1 MFAIALE
8 DDLAQE
14 LCNFKQQENYDD
26 KIVERILY
34 HYKAPILVSQQYMK
48 AYYSDE
54 ATLSPILGANNDIDF
69 ERTLEELAT
78 TQTLYKIILSKDKSE
93 FPFVNI
99 FKDKLENNFTAT
111 FIKNEERL
119 KAKEHFKALFNE
131 AKSLFIYDNFLHC
144 ENVQKAFEEFAKEC
158 FPKKQLNIFYPASL
172 PFNQNLCTHLR
183 ELCQDWQIKQNQDT
197 QINSN
202 YTNLHDR
209 YIIIDKKLQVI
220 LTSGIDYLMNISK
233 DFTYIIREIK
243 IE

>member
-34 HYKAPILVSQQYMK
+34 HYKAPILVSQEYMK

-54 ATLSPILGANNDIDF
+54 ATLSSILGANNNIDF

-158 FPKKQLNIFYPASL
+158 FPKN
-172 PFNQNLCTHLR
+172 N
-183 ELCQDWQIKQNQDT
+183 
-197 QINSN
+197 
-202 YTNLHDR
+202 
-209 YIIIDKKLQVI
+209 
-220 LTSGIDYLMNISK
+220 
-233 DFTYIIREIK
+233 
-243 IE
+243 